1 MKFKI
6 IKNLHFVHNSYMLIV
21 PRRWLDIMG
30 FKKEDKV
37 DVIYDSLNEQIVIRK
52 SNTIEV

>member
-52 SNTIEV
+52 SNTIEE